1 MDIKF
6 FASFSKRENS
16 TKQPD
21 LANPTRTLTGYLI
34 EECSIYE
41 PTFKIERFA
50 SDASP
55 QSYTYA
61 YIQEFARYYFVQDWE
76 WANGLWL
83 CKLKVDVLASFKAV
97 IGSTSAYIE
106 RTSAPSY
113 WDGRIIDKLYPA
125 KQNFQ
130 YDVVSFDTVWNKY
143 SATVLTNHFFIIGVL
158 GKASTTASAVTYYKL
173 TMSQM
178 QSLMNYLMSDAVY
191 EDMGFGGLAEPLTVT
206 SAKAMYNP
214 IQYITS
220 CFLFH
225 LDFDDFNNIGTLGD
239 IQIGPYQVWQGSGDP
254 VGGGYIRKFQGYV
267 LGSQAQMSNT
277 KQIQLPPNH
286 PQAGLRGGFL
296 LYKPYTRLTMFIPPF
311 GVIPIDPSNFEVG
324 DVIQLETYI
333 DGATGKARLIINSY
347 TATPA
352 GQAPI
357 VRPISEHDSLF
368 GIPVQLAQISIDYF
382 HASIATIEEAMGIS
396 TMLAG
401 AGTGSASAMASGAS
415 MTLKS
420 IGNSVEAQT
429 PQLLTQGIN
438 GSSIA
443 FRGSSKLVAT
453 HTLLV
458 DDDMDDMGKPAC
470 TVAQISTVGTNGT
483 GNNYIK
489 CGEVHIAFPCFIPER
504 EEITSFLLGGF
515 FYE

>member
-1 MDIKF
+1 MQILF
-6 FASFSKRENS
+6 FGSFSKRENS

-21 LANPTRTLTGYLI
+21 LDHPTKTLTGYLI
-34 EECSIYE
+34 EPCSISN

-55 QSYTYA
+55 QSLTYA

-76 WANGLWL
+76 WAEGLWL
-83 CKLKVDVLASFKAV
+83 CKLKVDTLASFKTS
-97 IGSTSAYIE
+97 IGSTTAYIE

-113 WDGRIIDKLYPA
+113 WDGRIVDKLYPA

-130 YDVVSFDTVWNKY
+130 YDIVSFNTIWNKQ
-143 SATVLTNHFFIIGVL
+143 SATVLSNHFFIIGVV
-158 GKASTTASAVTYYKL
+158 GKTSTTASAVTYYKL
-173 TMSQM
+173 TMTQM
-178 QSLMNYLMSDAVY
+178 QNLMNYLMSDAVY
-191 EDMGFGGLAEPLTVT
+191 EDMGFGGLSEPLTVT

-225 LDFDDFNNIGTLGD
+225 LDFSDFSNIGTLSD
-239 IQIGPYQVWQGSGDP
+239 IQIGPYNVWQGSGDP
-254 VGGGYIRKFQGYV
+254 VGGGYIRKFQGYL

-277 KQIQLPPNH
+277 LQVSLPANH
-286 PQAGLRGGFL
+286 PQAGLRGAFTL
-296 LYKPYTRLTMFIPPF
+296 FKPYTRLSMFIPPF
-311 GVIPIDPSNFEVG
+311 GVIPIDPSMFEIG

-333 DGATGKARLIINSY
+333 DGATGKARMIINSY
-347 TATPA
+347 TAAPA
-352 GQAPI
+352 GQSPI
-357 VRPISEHDSLF
+357 VKPISEHDSLF

-382 HASIATIEEAMGIS
+382 HSSIATIEETMGIG

-401 AGTGSASAMASGAS
+401 LGTGNASAITSGGVMA
-415 MTLKS
+415 LKS
-420 IGNSVEAQT
+420 VGNAVDALT

-438 GSSIA
+438 GSSVA

-453 HTLLV
+453 HVLLV

-470 TVAQISTVGTNGT
+470 TTAQISTVGNNGN
-483 GNNYIK
+483 GGNYIK
-489 CGEVHIAFPCFIPER
+489 CGEVHIAFPCFIDER
-504 EEITSFLLGGF
+504 NEVTKFLLDGF